1 MEVKINKEI
10 RDYQEGLF
18 FGLTM
23 RQCVFSVL
31 AIAAAVGT
39 YFLLKQVTHRDMGWL
54 CILAALPFAL
64 CGFFRYNGMTAERFA
79 IALIHHY
86 LTPPRLLFR
95 CENVLAKLMGRYE
108 HD

>member
-1 MEVKINKEI
+1 MLEQKLNNRRPGTLGGI
-10 RDYQEGLF
+10 GLIA
-18 FGLTM
+18 LIA
-23 RQCVFSVL
+23 VVVL
-31 AIAAAVGT
+31 AIGAAVGT
-39 YFLLKQVTHRDMGWL
+39 YFLLKQVTDRDMGWL
-54 CILAALPFAL
+54 CVLAALPFAL

-95 CENVLAKLMGRYE
+95 CENILAKLMGRYE